1 MNLTATLLGQMGT
14 FAVLV
19 WFVSRYLWGPMTTM
33 LADRNKRIADG
44 LAAADRGK
52 HELELAN
59 QRGAE
64 TLRKAKQDA
73 AEIVASANKQASQIV
88 EEARNDARQEG
99 QRQLEAA
106 QAEIEQEKK
115 RAQEQLH
122 EQVVGL
128 AISCA
133 EKVLERE
140 VNATNHADFI
150 QQMIKKL

>member
-1 MNLTATLLGQMGT
+1 MNLTATLFGQMGT

-19 WFVSRYLWGPMTTM
+19 WFVGRYLWGPMTTM

-52 HELELAN
+52 HELELAS
-59 QRGAE
+59 QRAADV
-64 TLRKAKQDA
+64 LRKAKQEA
-73 AEIVASANKQASQIV
+73 ADIVSAANKQASQLV
-88 EEARNDARQEG
+88 EQARTDARAEG

-122 EQVVGL
+122 EQAVGL
-128 AISCA
+128 AILCA

-140 VNATNHADFI
+140 INAANHAVFI
-150 QQMIKKL
+150 QQMIKKI